1 MSPVAPLRPDI
12 PSPGTDKRIG
22 LQTWSAMMRA
32 LYQPAMTTAW
42 SIACADASDKSTGH
56 RMRRMFVFTASRV
69 ASVEPAVDAD

>member
-1 MSPVAPLRPDI
+1 
-12 PSPGTDKRIG
+12 
-22 LQTWSAMMRA
+22 MRA